1 MYGFANF
8 KSAVYMRDIQ
18 MFCSHAECLFYY
30 EKEKNTGNNRGRK
43 CPFAVD
49 PDA

>member
-1 MYGFANF
+1 
-8 KSAVYMRDIQ
+8 MRDIQ
-18 MFCSHAECLFYY
+18 KFYSYAKCLFYY
-30 EKEKNTGNNRGRK
+30 EKKKNTGNPRGRK